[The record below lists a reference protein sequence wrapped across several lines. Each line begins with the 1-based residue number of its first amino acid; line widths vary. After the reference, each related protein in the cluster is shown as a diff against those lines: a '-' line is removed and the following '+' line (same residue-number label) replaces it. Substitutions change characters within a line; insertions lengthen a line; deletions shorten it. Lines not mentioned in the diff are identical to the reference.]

1 MTSVKR
7 DSVKSYLIEKV
18 VPTIRAKCP
27 QENAYK
33 PKLVH
38 QNNEKTHVDP
48 RDIEFYQA
56 AQKIWFW
63 YSLNVSTCILS
74 GFKYIGSRFFS
85 VTCSLRYRSVARTID
100 DLLIVM
106 EETFEMYPTK

>member
-56 AQKIWFW
+56 AQKYGFDIRLMCQLA
-63 YSLNVSTCILS
+63 YSPDSNILAL
-74 GFKYIGSRFFS
+74 GFL
-85 VTCSLRYRSVARTID
+85 V
-100 DLLIVM
+100 
-106 EETFEMYPTK
+106 